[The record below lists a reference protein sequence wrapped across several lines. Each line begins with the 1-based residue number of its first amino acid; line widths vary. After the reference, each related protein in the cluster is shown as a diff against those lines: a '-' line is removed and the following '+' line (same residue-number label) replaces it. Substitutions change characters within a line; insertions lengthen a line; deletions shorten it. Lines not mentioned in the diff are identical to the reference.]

1 MAMEVVTP
9 APAQIPS
16 ERNIVLA
23 PATTT
28 TTATVE
34 NPQEEQ
40 DQVSNTKKP
49 FLVFQQHHRFL
60 KINHPSLVYQ
70 LKSFYPIG
78 NRRNGPPA
86 FLDCSLLIFDASH
99 GSQRERDRERAAGD
113 KGKNSNNGLK
123 PEQRRERDGKALQ
136 EKAVNKAA
144 EAAAAGSSGG
154 AGGKGA
160 AKIRSPCLLHIVT

>member
-49 FLVFQQHHRFL
+49 FL
-60 KINHPSLVYQ
+60 
-70 LKSFYPIG
+70 
-78 NRRNGPPA
+78 
-86 FLDCSLLIFDASH
+86 LLIFDASH

-154 AGGKGA
+154 AGDLHAFCISLLEEIQTLKDRDLEKDRQLKYLMEQAPPPTICTNSTTGLSER
-160 AKIRSPCLLHIVT
+160 AK